1 MENECPF
8 LNGLSHLYDDI
19 YSVNRLNNYNQLQLP
34 EYIFSLYSN
43 WDIDPDIFGDPL
55 SRSRA
60 ACLFILTQ
68 AYLFS
73 QLRAVLELARFFFLP
88 FKIFADKNRHRCIL
102 AGNPRSKSHSLT
114 KNNNCLFSL
123 GKESENGGIIVKLV
137 FFSVKY
143 GF

>member
-1 MENECPF
+1 MHY
-8 LNGLSHLYDDI
+8 LGSK
-19 YSVNRLNNYNQLQLP
+19 
-34 EYIFSLYSN
+34 FSLYSN

-88 FKIFADKNRHRCIL
+88 FKIFADKNRHRQIL
-102 AGNPRSKSHSLT
+102 AGKGPFKYYVIKEAGGWDQKMPIFDDLQCCKSSKRRVGEPKKV
-114 KNNNCLFSL
+114 KNMMT
-123 GKESENGGIIVKLV
+123 
-137 FFSVKY
+137 
-143 GF
+143 